1 MLCLKR
7 KVNEVISIGRD
18 IDITVGEIRGNQVS
32 LGIEAPP
39 GVPIRRDDC
48 KQQPIEF
55 PQSVVEGILNYIQQ
69 AAGHIDGYFEPGIN
83 TAARINHLR
92 DAQAI
97 LRKAVEEYGS

>member
-18 IDITVGEIRGNQVS
+18 IDVTVCEIRGNQVS

-39 GVPIRRDDC
+39 SVPIRRDDC
-48 KQQPIEF
+48 KREPLEL
-55 PQSVVEGILNYIQQ
+55 PQYEVEGILNYIQQ
-69 AAGHIDGYFEPGIN
+69 AAWHIDGYFEPGIN